1 LDYERRVEVE
11 TKTFR
16 QIEAEATRD
25 AMALR
30 FRGASLPGL
39 YVPGAAAA
47 PTKEQAIARALEG
60 DPEVYARYRAEHNA
74 RVLVNTLRAA
84 GIQIVQP

>member
-1 LDYERRVEVE
+1 ME

-30 FRGASLPGL
+30 FRGASLPAL
-39 YVPGAAAA
+39 YVPGAATA
-47 PTKEQAIARALEG
+47 PTKEQAIARALEA
-60 DPEVYARYRAEHNA
+60 DPDVYARYRAEHNA
-74 RVLVNTLRAA
+74 RALVNTLRAA
-84 GIQIVQP
+84 GIQIVQR

>member
-25 AMALR
+25 AMALK
-30 FRGASLPGL
+30 FRGASR
-39 YVPGAAAA
+39 VPYF
-47 PTKEQAIARALEG
+47 PDG
-60 DPEVYARYRAEHNA
+60 DLNEA
-74 RVLVNTLRAA
+74 
-84 GIQIVQP
+84 